1 MRQRQM
7 KQRQMRPR
15 QSGFSMLEV
24 FLATLLLGV
33 AIVALTE
40 GISVALRS
48 SKSAERHTV
57 AVLLAESQ
65 LELIRTDSFLSAGSD
80 EAECELFPGY
90 RYEQEIEER
99 DDYDGLYSVRV
110 SVFHGDSDV
119 PLFGLE
125 TLLFDGPSTPVRVR
139 GTRMTASIRE
149 ECRDEPTH
157 DEQT

>member
-1 MRQRQM
+1 
-7 KQRQMRPR
+7 MRPR
-15 QSGFSMLEV
+15 QAGFSILEV

-33 AIVALTE
+33 AIVGLTE

-48 SKSAERHTV
+48 SKTAERHTV

-125 TLLFDGPSTPVRVR
+125 TLLFDRPFDSSLSP
-139 GTRMTASIRE
+139 
-149 ECRDEPTH
+149 RDP
-157 DEQT
+157 DDPLDGGGVPR